1 MQSFESAAATGA
13 AGHAGKRAAILALVE
28 PDRVH
33 RDLYLKAALFAAEQ
47 RHFFANTWNYLG
59 HASQVPNAGDY
70 LTETI
75 AGRPL
80 VMVRQPDGS
89 IAVLHNR
96 CAHKGTQVVTD
107 ASGNTGRYFRCPY
120 HAWTYKLDGAP
131 MGVPLK
137 AGYEGTR
144 LQACE
149 SGRGMTALRHVA
161 VHRDFV
167 FVKLNDA
174 GPGFH
179 DYFGAALQAID
190 NMVDRS
196 PVGRLEIAGG
206 CLRNVIRCNWKM
218 YVENINDTVHP
229 LSTHQSSVEAAHAL
243 WKDQPADAVKPMAME
258 QILPFGSGYD
268 FFDKMGGR
276 IYPNGHSVLGTRFS
290 IHSGYGQVPEY
301 EAALRAAHGAE
312 RAAEILE
319 RSPQNCT
326 LFPSLTMKGS
336 PQAFRVI
343 RPLAV
348 DRTLVEAWSLR
359 VVGAPELLFERTQSY
374 NRLVFSPMS
383 VVAHDDV
390 HLFESIQRGLA
401 ADGNPWV
408 SLHRGHTANEFD
420 SPTQETNGTNELL
433 MRNQY
438 RAWTRFMTLDMAD

>member
-1 MQSFESAAATGA
+1 MPEYFRTVPSAAI
-13 AGHAGKRAAILALVE
+13 RALVE
-28 PDRVH
+28 KDRVH
-33 RDLYLKAALFAAEQ
+33 RDLYLSEDVFAAEQ
-47 RHFFANTWNYLG
+47 RHFFANTWLYLG
-59 HASQVPNAGDY
+59 HASQVPQAGDY
-70 LTETI
+70 LTQTL

-80 VMVRQPDGS
+80 VMVRQPEGA
-89 IAVLHNR
+89 IGVLHNR

-107 ASGNTGRYFRCPY
+107 ASGNTGRLFRCPY
-120 HAWTYKLDGAP
+120 HAWTYRLDGTP
-131 MGVPLK
+131 LGVPLK
-137 AGYEGTR
+137 TGYEGTR

-149 SGRGMTALRHVA
+149 SGRGMTALANVA
-161 VHRDFV
+161 VYRDFV
-167 FVKLNDA
+167 FVRLA
-174 GPGFH
+174 STGPGFEE
-179 DYFGAALQAID
+179 YFGEALRAID
-190 NMVDRS
+190 NLVDRS

-229 LSTHQSSVEAAHAL
+229 LSTHQSAVEAAHGL

-268 FFDKMGGR
+268 FFDRMGGR
-276 IYPNGHSVLGTRFS
+276 IFPNGHSVLGTRFS
-290 IHSGYGQVPEY
+290 LHSGYGQLPEY
-301 EAALRAAHGAE
+301 EAALRAAHGEA
-312 RAAEILE
+312 RATEILE

-326 LFPSLTMKGS
+326 LFPSLTVKGS

-348 DRTLVEAWSLR
+348 DRTLVEAWSLS
-359 VVGAPELLFERTQSY
+359 VVGAPDLLFERTQSY

-401 ADGNPWV
+401 ADGNPWI
-408 SLHRGHTANEFD
+408 SLHRGHRADEFET
-420 SPTQETNGTNELL
+420 PTQETHGTNELL

-438 RAWTRFMTLDMAD
+438 RAWAHYMTLDMADAA